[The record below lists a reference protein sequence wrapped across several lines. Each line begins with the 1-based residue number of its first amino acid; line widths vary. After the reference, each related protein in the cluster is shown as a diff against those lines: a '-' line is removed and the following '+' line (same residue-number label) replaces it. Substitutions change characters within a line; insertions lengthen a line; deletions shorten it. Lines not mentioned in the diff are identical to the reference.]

1 MSFAPSQTLSPRAQD
16 TVLGI
21 FVIAAIILG
30 GWLLFEDLR
39 EQRGEQIV
47 YTADLTSSYG
57 LSQGAPVRINGV
69 TVGRLETIKLNQAGL
84 VTLELAMQKE
94 YETLYRLGSRLKI
107 DSTLDIDNVLS
118 GAAIAFIPGAS
129 GMLPNGSK
137 LAAEEPTTLQSLME
151 EWDIQALTKK
161 VGDILVNLDKIVVSV
176 SENQGSLTS
185 SLENVAKLT
194 ASMNEA
200 SQQLPQV
207 LNQMQ
212 QTMEVMETSLQEGS
226 NALSQNMNNFSN
238 VAKQSGALIESINA
252 IANNMEPTVA
262 ELPQTQALLN
272 NLLVEVNGLTQ
283 QLRQHWLL
291 QSSGVEPKLAEPPVN
306 NGLFPPDESLYEP
319 ASRPLAQGEPK
330 S

>member
-30 GWLLFEDLR
+30 SWLLFEDMR
-39 EQRGEQIV
+39 EQRGEQIL

-69 TVGRLETIKLNQAGL
+69 NVGRLETITLNQAGL
-84 VTLELAMQKE
+84 VTLELAMEKE
-94 YETLYRLGSRLKI
+94 YASLYRQGSRLKI

-118 GAAIAFIPGAS
+118 GAAIAFIPGPS
-129 GMLPNGSK
+129 GALPNGAK
-137 LAAEEPTTLQSLME
+137 LIAEEPKTLQSLME
-151 EWDIQALTKK
+151 EWDVQALTKK

-176 SENQGSLTS
+176 SENQGSLTA
-185 SLENVAKLT
+185 SLENVANLT

-200 SQQLPQV
+200 SQQLPEV
-207 LNQMQ
+207 LSQMQ
-212 QTMEVMETSLQEGS
+212 QTMQVMESSLREGS
-226 NALSQNMNNFSN
+226 HALSQNMNNFSD

-262 ELPQTQALLN
+262 ELPETHALLN
-272 NLLVEVNGLTQ
+272 NLLIEVNGLTQ

-291 QSSGVEPKLAEPPVN
+291 QSSATEQKTTEPPAN

-319 ASRPLAQGEPK
+319 AGRPLALGEPK